1 MALELTLLFLL
12 LPLAVYSGWRAGRKQ
27 PAATKEKSAYEIP
40 PDYLKGLNY
49 LLNEQPDKAIEV
61 FIQMLEID
69 SETVETHLALGSL
82 FRRRGEVDRAIRI
95 HQNLIARPT
104 LTQGQRT
111 QALYELGEDYMR
123 AGLLDRAEA
132 LFRELI
138 EASPQSEVA
147 LRQLI
152 DIYQQEKDWDKAIEM
167 ARLLAMRTG
176 ENMQAT
182 IAQYY
187 CEMAETAFQQGES
200 GVAQKWLR
208 RALASDHNCVRASFL
223 EGQNE
228 QRNGNDKAALKAYL
242 RIEQQDADYLPEIV
256 SPLLDCYRA
265 LGRMQ
270 EAKDYLR
277 QLIQRYGSITIML
290 KLAEL
295 VQKEDGDEAAI
306 EFITEHLRQRP
317 SVRGM
322 DRLINLN
329 LSHVKDTVRDKLLVL
344 KEVTSQLLINK
355 PVYKCRSCG
364 FSGKSMHW
372 QCPSCRQWNTVK
384 PIQGVEGE

>member
-1 MALELTLLFLL
+1 MFIELTLLFLL
-12 LPLAVYSGWRAGRKQ
+12 LPVAFYSGWRAGRKHR
-27 PAATKEKSAYEIP
+27 PADTEKTFFEIP

-61 FIQMLEID
+61 FIQMLEVD

-104 LTQGQRT
+104 LSQSQRA
-111 QALYELGEDYMR
+111 QALFELGEDYMR

-132 LFRELI
+132 LFEELI
-138 EASPQSEVA
+138 EASPHSDVA

-152 DIYQQEKDWDKAIEM
+152 DIYQQEKDWAKAIDM
-167 ARLLAMRTG
+167 ARLLSMKTG

-182 IAQYY
+182 ISQYY
-187 CEMAETAFQQGES
+187 CEMAEVAFHQGES
-200 GVAQKWLR
+200 GTGDKWLK
-208 RALASDHNCVRASFL
+208 RALVSDRDCVRASLL
-223 EGQNE
+223 EGKNE
-228 QRNGNDKAALKAYL
+228 QRSGNDKAALKAYL
-242 RIEQQDADYLPEIV
+242 RIEQQDADYLPEV
-256 SPLLDCYRA
+256 VTPLIECYRT
-265 LGRMQ
+265 LGRMN
-270 EAKDYLR
+270 EAKEYLMH
-277 QLIQRYGSITIML
+277 LIKEYGSITIML

-329 LSHVKDTVRDKLLVL
+329 LSHVKDSVRDKLLVL
-344 KEVTSQLLINK
+344 KEVTTQLLINK

-372 QCPSCRQWNTVK
+372 QCPGCRQWNTVK

>member
-1 MALELTLLFLL
+1 MAIELTLLFLL
-12 LPLAVYSGWRAGRKQ
+12 LPLAVYSGWRVGRKK
-27 PAATKEKSAYEIP
+27 PLSEKDKALCEIP

-61 FIQMLEID
+61 FIQMLEVD

-104 LTQGQRT
+104 LTQNQRT

-132 LFRELI
+132 LFKELI
-138 EASPQSEVA
+138 EVSPHSVIA

-152 DIYQQEKDWDKAIEM
+152 DIYQQEKDWDKAIDI
-167 ARLLAMRTG
+167 ARLLAIKSG
-176 ENMQAT
+176 ENMQST

-187 CEMAETAFQQGES
+187 CELAETAFHQGES
-200 GVAQKWLR
+200 GTAQKCLKK
-208 RALASDHNCVRASFL
+208 ALSSDRNCVRASLL
-223 EGQNE
+223 EGKNE
-228 QRNGNDKAALKAYL
+228 QRCGNDKAALKAYL
-242 RIEQQDADYLPEIV
+242 RIEQQDSDFLPEV
-256 SPLLDCYRA
+256 VTPMLECYRA
-265 LGRMQ
+265 LDRMH
-270 EAKDYLR
+270 EAKAYLNELIR
-277 QLIQRYGSITIML
+277 QYGSITIML
-290 KLAEL
+290 TLAEL
-295 VQKEDGDEAAI
+295 VQKEDGDDVAI
-306 EFITEHLRQRP
+306 DFITEYLRHRP

-329 LSHVKDTVRDKLLVL
+329 LSHVKDSVRDKLLVL

-372 QCPSCRQWNTVK
+372 QCPGCRQWNTVK

>member
-1 MALELTLLFLL
+1 MAIELTLLFLL

-27 PAATKEKSAYEIP
+27 PPVSKEKSLCEIP
-40 PDYLKGLNY
+40 ADYLKGLNY

-61 FIQMLEID
+61 FIQMLEVD

-104 LTQGQRT
+104 LTQSQRT

-132 LFRELI
+132 LFKELI
-138 EASPQSEVA
+138 DSAPQSVVA

-152 DIYQQEKDWDKAIEM
+152 DIYQQEKDWDKAIDM

-176 ENMQAT
+176 EDMQSI
-182 IAQYY
+182 IAQFY
-187 CEMAETAFQQGES
+187 CEMAEAAFQRGETGS
-200 GVAQKWLR
+200 AQKWLK
-208 RALASDHNCVRASFL
+208 RALASDRSCVRASML

-242 RIEQQDADYLPEIV
+242 RIEQQDADYLPEVITQI
-256 SPLLDCYRA
+256 LECYQA
-265 LGRMQ
+265 LGRMG
-270 EAKDYLR
+270 EAKLYLR
-277 QLIQRYGSITIML
+277 QLIRNYGSITIML
-290 KLAEL
+290 ALAEL

-306 EFITEHLRQRP
+306 EFITNHLHQRP

-329 LSHVKDTVRDKLLVL
+329 LAHVKDTVRDKLLVL
-344 KEVTSQLLINK
+344 KEVTSQLLVNK
-355 PVYKCRSCG
+355 PVYKCRGCG

>member
-1 MALELTLLFLL
+1 MAIELTLLFLL
-12 LPLAVYSGWRAGRKQ
+12 LPLAVYSGWRVGRKQ
-27 PAATKEKSAYEIP
+27 TPQLKDKTLFEIP

-61 FIQMLEID
+61 FIQMLEVD

-104 LTQGQRT
+104 LTHSQRT

-132 LFRELI
+132 LFKELI
-138 EASPQSEVA
+138 DASPHSEIA

-152 DIYQQEKDWDKAIEM
+152 DIYQQEKDWDKAIDM
-167 ARLLAMRTG
+167 ARLLGSKSG
-176 ENMQAT
+176 ENMQST

-187 CEMAETAFQQGES
+187 CEMAEAAFHQGES
-200 GVAQKWLR
+200 GVAQKWLKK
-208 RALASDHNCVRASFL
+208 ALASDRNCVRASLL

-228 QRNGNDKAALKAYL
+228 QRSGNDKAALKAYL
-242 RIEQQDADYLPEIV
+242 RIEQQDSDYLPEVV
-256 SPLLDCYRA
+256 SPLLECYRS
-265 LGRMQ
+265 LGRMN
-270 EAKDYLR
+270 EAKEYLN
-277 QLIQRYGSITIML
+277 QLIKQYGSITIML

-295 VQKEDGDEAAI
+295 VQKEDGDDVAI
-306 EFITEHLRQRP
+306 EFITEYLRHRP

-329 LSHVKDTVRDKLLVL
+329 LSHVKDSVRDKLLVL
-344 KEVTSQLLINK
+344 KEVTSQLLVNK

-372 QCPSCRQWNTVK
+372 QCPGCRQWNTVK